1 MVDLGE
7 AGGHLFPFGNPPG
20 EVPEMLRDKKLG
32 FIGSG
37 IMAEAIIQGLLKKEL
52 IKAENICC
60 SDPYVARGR
69 DLEERYGIVSTT
81 DNARAVEGADIV
93 ILSVKPQVLSDVA
106 ATVRGKVLENQLLIS
121 ILAGVDSRTLRKSLE
136 HAAII
141 RTMPNTPARVG
152 QGMTVWTAT
161 PEVNGEQREMAQHLL
176 AALGQEIFVS
186 REGDL
191 DMATALSGTG
201 PAYVFLF
208 MEALID
214 AGVHMGFSRRVA
226 EQLVLQTVKGSV
238 DFALQSDTHLAEL
251 RNQVTSPGGTTA
263 DAIYHMEKGGL
274 RTVMS
279 KAVLAAFQKS
289 RALSGAASETV
300 D

>member
-1 MVDLGE
+1 MLG
-7 AGGHLFPFGNPPG
+7 
-20 EVPEMLRDKKLG
+20 DKKLG

-52 IKAENICC
+52 VDPTRIVC
-60 SDPYVARGR
+60 SDPYLARGKE
-69 DLEERYGIVSTT
+69 LEATYGVRSTT
-81 DNARAVEGADIV
+81 DNQQAIAGADIV
-93 ILSVKPQVLSDVA
+93 VLSIKPQVLADI
-106 ATVRGKVLENQLLIS
+106 TPGLRGKLRPEQLLLS
-121 ILAGVDSRTLRKSLE
+121 ILAGVDSRSLRKGFD
-136 HAAII
+136 HQAIV

-161 PEVNGEQREMAQHLL
+161 AAVTSGQREMAQSLL

-238 DFALQSDTHLAEL
+238 DFALQSQTHLAEL

-263 DAIYHMEKGGL
+263 DALFQMEKGGL

-279 KAVLAAFQKS
+279 KAVFAAFQKS
-289 RALSGAASETV
+289 RALSNVPDEEDG
-300 D
+300 DD

>member
-1 MVDLGE
+1 MGKTSR
-7 AGGHLFPFGNPPG
+7 
-20 EVPEMLRDKKLG
+20 MLQDKRLG

-37 IMAEAIIQGLLKKEL
+37 IMAEAIIQGVLKKEL
-52 IKAENICC
+52 VPASAICC
-60 SDPYVARGR
+60 ADPYVARGKE
-69 DLEERYGIVSTT
+69 LAETYGVRATT
-81 DNARAVEGADIV
+81 DNQEAIEGADIV
-93 ILSVKPQVLSDVA
+93 VLSIKPQVLSEITQA
-106 ATVRGKVLENQLLIS
+106 LRGKLTENQLLIS
-121 ILAGVDSRTLRKSLE
+121 ILAGVNSKTLSKSFD
-136 HAAII
+136 HQPIV

-161 PEVNGEQREMAQHLL
+161 AQVSARQREMAQTML

-186 REGDL
+186 READL

-208 MEALID
+208 MEALVD
-214 AGVHMGFSRRVA
+214 AGVHLGFSRRVA

-263 DAIYHMEKGGL
+263 DALYHMEKGGL

-279 KAVLAAFQKS
+279 KAVFAAFRKS
-289 RALSGAASETV
+289 RALSAVPSTEDEG
-300 D
+300 

>member
-1 MVDLGE
+1 
-7 AGGHLFPFGNPPG
+7 
-20 EVPEMLRDKKLG
+20 MLQDKRLG

-52 IKAENICC
+52 VSPTAITCA
-60 SDPYVARGR
+60 DPYVARGKE
-69 DLEERYGIVSTT
+69 LEATYGVHCTT
-81 DNARAVEGADIV
+81 DNLEAVKDADIV
-93 ILSVKPQVLSDVA
+93 VLSIKPQVLSDITPA
-106 ATVRGKVLENQLLIS
+106 LRGKLGPNQLLLS
-121 ILAGVDSRTLRKSLE
+121 ILAGVDSRTLAKSFG
-136 HAAII
+136 HKAIV

-161 PEVNGEQREMAQHLL
+161 AEVSALQREMAQAML
-176 AALGQEIFVS
+176 AALGKEIFVS

-263 DAIYHMEKGGL
+263 DALYHMEKGGL

-279 KAVLAAFQKS
+279 KAVFAAYKKS
-289 RALSGAASETV
+289 KSLSSVASEE
-300 D
+300 DGD

>member
-1 MVDLGE
+1 
-7 AGGHLFPFGNPPG
+7 
-20 EVPEMLRDKKLG
+20 MLKDKRLG

-37 IMAEAIIQGLLKKEL
+37 IMAEAIVQGVLKKKL
-52 IKAENICC
+52 VPASNICC
-60 SDPYVARGR
+60 ADPYLARGKE
-69 DLEERYGIVSTT
+69 LEKKYKITSTI
-81 DNARAVEGADIV
+81 DNLEATKNADIV
-93 ILSVKPQVLSDVA
+93 VLSIKPQVLSEVA
-106 ATVRGKVLENQLLIS
+106 PRLKSKLSENQLLLS
-121 ILAGVDSRTLRKSLE
+121 IVAGVDSYTLQKSFA
-136 HAAII
+136 HQSIV

-161 PEVNGEQREMAQHLL
+161 PEVTSAQREMAQNLL
-176 AALGQEIFVS
+176 QALGQEIFVS

-238 DFALQSDTHLAEL
+238 DFALQSESHLAEL

-263 DAIYHMEKGGL
+263 DALFQMEKGGL

-279 KAVLAAFQKS
+279 KAVFAAFQKS
-289 RALSGAASETV
+289 RSLSKISYKE
-300 D
+300 DEED

>member
-1 MVDLGE
+1 
-7 AGGHLFPFGNPPG
+7 
-20 EVPEMLRDKKLG
+20 
-32 FIGSG
+32 
-37 IMAEAIIQGLLKKEL
+37 
-52 IKAENICC
+52 
-60 SDPYVARGR
+60 
-69 DLEERYGIVSTT
+69 
-81 DNARAVEGADIV
+81 
-93 ILSVKPQVLSDVA
+93 
-106 ATVRGKVLENQLLIS
+106 
-121 ILAGVDSRTLRKSLE
+121 
-136 HAAII
+136 
-141 RTMPNTPARVG
+141 
-152 QGMTVWTAT
+152 
-161 PEVNGEQREMAQHLL
+161 MAQTML

-238 DFALQSDTHLAEL
+238 DFALASDSHLAEL

-263 DAIYHMEKGGL
+263 DALYFMEKGGL

-279 KAVLAAFQKS
+279 KAVFAAFKKS
-289 RALSGAASETV
+289 RALSTLASEE
-300 D
+300 DDES

>member
-1 MVDLGE
+1 
-7 AGGHLFPFGNPPG
+7 
-20 EVPEMLRDKKLG
+20 MLENSSFG

-37 IMAEAIIQGLLKKEL
+37 IMAEAIVQGLLKQGL
-52 IKAENICC
+52 VPPSAICC
-60 SDPYVARGR
+60 ADPYLTRVKQ
-69 DLEERYGIVSTT
+69 LEASYGIRGTT
-81 DNARAVEGADIV
+81 DNQQAIEGADIV
-93 ILSVKPQVLSDVA
+93 VLSVKPQVLEEVTRA
-106 ATVRGKVLENQLLIS
+106 LRGRLQPHQLLIS
-121 ILAGVDSRTLRKSLE
+121 ILAGTDIRTLRQGFE
-136 HAAII
+136 HSAII
-141 RTMPNTPARVG
+141 RTMPNTPARIG

-161 PEVNGEQREMAQHLL
+161 PEVTAAQREIAQAML

-214 AGVHMGFSRRVA
+214 AGVHLGFSRRVA

-263 DAIYHMEKGGL
+263 DALYHMEKGGL

-279 KAVLAAFQKS
+279 KAVFAAFKKS
-289 RALSGAASETV
+289 QALSALGSQDDER
-300 D
+300 

>member
-1 MVDLGE
+1 
-7 AGGHLFPFGNPPG
+7 
-20 EVPEMLRDKKLG
+20 MLHEKRLG

-37 IMAEAIIQGLLKKEL
+37 IMAEAIILGLLKNGL
-52 IKAENICC
+52 VSAEAICC
-60 SDPYVARGR
+60 ADPYVARGKE
-69 DLEERYGIVSTT
+69 LESAYGVRSTT
-81 DNARAVEGADIV
+81 DNSEAIADAEIV
-93 ILSVKPQVLSDVA
+93 VLSVKPQVLGDITPA
-106 ATVRGKVLENQLLIS
+106 LKGKLSESQLLVS
-121 ILAGVDSRTLRKSLE
+121 ILAGVDIRTLRKGFD
-136 HAAII
+136 HKAIV
-141 RTMPNTPARVG
+141 RTMPNTPARIG

-161 PEVNGEQREMAQHLL
+161 PEVTASQREMAQTML

-238 DFALQSDTHLAEL
+238 DFALASDSHLAEL

-263 DAIYHMEKGGL
+263 DALYFMEKGGL

-279 KAVLAAFQKS
+279 KAVFAAFKKS
-289 RALSGAASETV
+289 RALSTLASEE
-300 D
+300 DDES

>member
-1 MVDLGE
+1 
-7 AGGHLFPFGNPPG
+7 
-20 EVPEMLRDKKLG
+20 
-32 FIGSG
+32 
-37 IMAEAIIQGLLKKEL
+37 
-52 IKAENICC
+52 
-60 SDPYVARGR
+60 
-69 DLEERYGIVSTT
+69 
-81 DNARAVEGADIV
+81 
-93 ILSVKPQVLSDVA
+93 
-106 ATVRGKVLENQLLIS
+106 
-121 ILAGVDSRTLRKSLE
+121 
-136 HAAII
+136 
-141 RTMPNTPARVG
+141 
-152 QGMTVWTAT
+152 MTVWTAT
-161 PEVNGEQREMAQHLL
+161 AEVSSEQREMAQAML

-263 DAIYHMEKGGL
+263 DALYYMEKGGL

-279 KAVLAAFQKS
+279 KAVFAAFKKS
-289 RALSGAASETV
+289 RALSAVASDE
-300 D
+300 DDDD

>member
-1 MVDLGE
+1 
-7 AGGHLFPFGNPPG
+7 
-20 EVPEMLRDKKLG
+20 MLKGKKLG

-37 IMAEAIIQGLLKKEL
+37 IMAEAIVQGLLKQDLLAPSDICCADPYLPRVKEL
-52 IKAENICC
+52 AKT
-60 SDPYVARGR
+60 
-69 DLEERYGIVSTT
+69 YGVRSTT
-81 DNARAVEGADIV
+81 DNLEAVKGADILV
-93 ILSVKPQVLSDVA
+93 LSLKPQALPAVTPGL
-106 ATVRGKVLENQLLIS
+106 RGKLPKEQLLLS
-121 ILAGVDSRTLRKSLE
+121 ILAGVDSQTLRAGFQHDS
-136 HAAII
+136 IV

-161 PEVNGEQREMAQHLL
+161 EQVTAPQREMAQTLL
-176 AALGQEIFVS
+176 AALGEEIFVS

-226 EQLVLQTVKGSV
+226 EKLVLQTVKGSV
-238 DFALQSDTHLAEL
+238 DFAIQSDNHLAEL

-263 DAIYHMEKGGL
+263 DALYHMEKGGL
-274 RTVMS
+274 RTVLS
-279 KAVLAAFQKS
+279 KAVFAAYIKS
-289 RALSGAASETV
+289 KTLSEVAAKE
-300 D
+300 DGD

>member
-1 MVDLGE
+1 
-7 AGGHLFPFGNPPG
+7 
-20 EVPEMLRDKKLG
+20 MLKDKRLG

-52 IKAENICC
+52 VQPGNICC
-60 SDPYVARGR
+60 SDPYVARGKE
-69 DLEERYGIVSTT
+69 LEGSYGIRATT
-81 DNARAVEGADIV
+81 DNADAVKDADIV
-93 ILSVKPQVLSDVA
+93 VLSVKPQVLSDI
-106 ATVRGKVLENQLLIS
+106 TPDLRGKLKPNQLLVS
-121 ILAGVDSRTLRKSLE
+121 ILAGVDSRTLRKGFDHS
-136 HAAII
+136 AII

-161 PEVNGEQREMAQHLL
+161 PQVSSEQREMAQALL

-263 DAIYHMEKGGL
+263 DALYEMEKGGL

-279 KAVLAAFQKS
+279 KAVFAAYQKS
-289 RALSGAASETV
+289 RALSNVAPEAGTDS
-300 D
+300 

>member
-1 MVDLGE
+1 
-7 AGGHLFPFGNPPG
+7 
-20 EVPEMLRDKKLG
+20 MLQDKRFG

-37 IMAEAIIQGLLKKEL
+37 IMAEAIILGLLKQDL
-52 IKAENICC
+52 VPASAICC
-60 SDPYVARGR
+60 ADPYVARGKQ
-69 DLEERYGIVSTT
+69 LEAEYGVKTCT
-81 DNARAVEGADIV
+81 DNLRAVQDADIV
-93 ILSVKPQVLSDVA
+93 VLSIKPQVMPDIVPSL
-106 ATVRGKVLENQLLIS
+106 RGKLAPHQLLVS
-121 ILAGVDSRTLRKSLE
+121 ILAGVDSRTLRQSFG
-136 HAAII
+136 HDAIV

-161 PEVNGEQREMAQHLL
+161 PQVSSTQREMAQAML
-176 AALGQEIFVS
+176 AALGEEIFVS

-214 AGVHMGFSRRVA
+214 AGVHLGFSRRVA

-263 DAIYHMEKGGL
+263 DAVYYMEKGGL

-279 KAVLAAFQKS
+279 KAVFAAFKKS
-289 RALSGAASETV
+289 QALSAVASQEEHG

>member
-1 MVDLGE
+1 
-7 AGGHLFPFGNPPG
+7 
-20 EVPEMLRDKKLG
+20 MLKDKRLG

-37 IMAEAIIQGLLKKEL
+37 IMAEAIIQGLLKQGL
-52 IKAENICC
+52 VSPGSICC
-60 SDPYVARGR
+60 SDPYVARGKE
-69 DLEERYGIVSTT
+69 LESSYGVRSTT
-81 DNARAVEGADIV
+81 NNAEATDGADIV
-93 ILSVKPQVLSDVA
+93 VLSIKPQVLPDVA
-106 ATVRGKVLENQLLIS
+106 PSLVGKLNEDQLLVS
-121 ILAGVDSRTLRKSLE
+121 ILAGVDSRTLRKSFG
-136 HAAII
+136 HQAIV

-161 PEVNGEQREMAQHLL
+161 PQVSGEQREMAQAMLR
-176 AALGQEIFVS
+176 ALGQEIFVS

-238 DFALQSDTHLAEL
+238 DFALQADIHLAEL

-263 DAIYHMEKGGL
+263 DALYHMEKGGL

-279 KAVLAAFQKS
+279 KAVFAAFQKS
-289 RALSGAASETV
+289 QALSAVASEE
-300 D
+300 DEEE

>member
-1 MVDLGE
+1 
-7 AGGHLFPFGNPPG
+7 
-20 EVPEMLRDKKLG
+20 MLTDKKLG

-37 IMAEAIIQGLLKKEL
+37 IMAEAIILGLLKKGL
-52 IKAENICC
+52 VQAGNICC
-60 SDPYVARGR
+60 SDPYVARGKE
-69 DLEERYGIVSTT
+69 LEATYGVSSTT

-93 ILSVKPQVLSDVA
+93 VLSVKPQVLPDVI
-106 ATVRGKVLENQLLIS
+106 ATLRGKVRGNQLLIS

-136 HAAII
+136 HASII

-161 PEVNGEQREMAQHLL
+161 AEVSSEQREMAQALL
-176 AALGQEIFVS
+176 AALGEELFVS

-226 EQLVLQTVKGSV
+226 EKLVLQTVKGSV

-263 DAIYHMEKGGL
+263 DALYYMEKGGL

-279 KAVLAAFQKS
+279 KAVFAAFQKS
-289 RALSGAASETV
+289 RSLSEVASESEK

>member
-1 MVDLGE
+1 
-7 AGGHLFPFGNPPG
+7 
-20 EVPEMLRDKKLG
+20 MLQDKKLG

-37 IMAEAIIQGLLKKEL
+37 IMAEAIILGLLKKDL
-52 IKAENICC
+52 VPAAAICC
-60 SDPYVARGR
+60 ADPYVARGKE
-69 DLEERYGIVSTT
+69 LESTYGVRCTT
-81 DNARAVEGADIV
+81 DNLEAVRDADIV
-93 ILSVKPQVLSDVA
+93 VLSIKPQVLSDITPA
-106 ATVRGKVLENQLLIS
+106 LRGKLTSHQLLLS
-121 ILAGVDSRTLRKSLE
+121 ILAGVDSRTLSKSFD
-136 HAAII
+136 HKAIV

-161 PEVNGEQREMAQHLL
+161 AEVSAQQREMAQAML

-263 DAIYHMEKGGL
+263 DALYHMEKGGL

-279 KAVLAAFQKS
+279 KAVFAAYKKS
-289 RALSGAASETV
+289 RSLSTVASEE
-300 D
+300 DED

>member
-1 MVDLGE
+1 MAKTLK
-7 AGGHLFPFGNPPG
+7 N
-20 EVPEMLRDKKLG
+20 KKIG

-37 IMAEAIIQGLLKKEL
+37 IMAEAIVSGVISKGLVP
-52 IKAENICC
+52 AQSICC
-60 SDPYVARGR
+60 ADPYAARCKQ
-69 DLEERYGIVSTT
+69 LEERYGVKTT
-81 DNARAVEGADIV
+81 TSNKKAIQGSDVV
-93 ILSVKPQVLSDVA
+93 FLSIKPQVLPEVSRMLLGTFNSD
-106 ATVRGKVLENQLLIS
+106 QLLIS
-121 ILAGVDSRTLRKSLE
+121 ILAGVDTKTLKKSLGH
-136 HAAII
+136 HAIV

-152 QGMTVWTAT
+152 EGMTVWMAT
-161 PEVNGEQREMAQHLL
+161 EDVTKAQQEIAQTLL
-176 AALGQEIFVS
+176 ASLGEEVFVT

-226 EQLVLQTVKGSV
+226 EKLVLQTVKGSV

-263 DAIYHMEKGGL
+263 DALYHMEKGGL
-274 RTVMS
+274 RTVLS
-279 KAVLAAFQKS
+279 KAVFAAFQKS
-289 RALSGAASETV
+289 RQLSTV
-300 D
+300 IDDEE